1 MTAAFVPGF
10 YTTTADAASVSGDW
24 RLAGWTPKVLR
35 LPDELGAQ
43 ARREVLVEL
52 GRALGAANPVTTTG
66 ALDAVLGRLEPQ
78 TVVVWAR
85 GSSFADE
92 HSSVWSALADVFVA
106 RARRA
111 PAFAVVLAGADK
123 KSKERDR

>member
-1 MTAAFVPGF
+1 MTAAFAPGF
-10 YTTTADAASVSGDW
+10 YTTSADAASVAGDW

-35 LPDELGAQ
+35 LSDELGPQ

-52 GRALGAANPVTTTG
+52 GRTVGALEPVTTTG
-66 ALDAVLGRLEPQ
+66 ALDAALGRLEPQ
-78 TVVVWAR
+78 TVVVWVR
-85 GSSFADE
+85 GATFADE
-92 HSSVWSALADVFVA
+92 QPAVWSALSDVFVA

-123 KSKERDR
+123 RSKERDR

>member
-1 MTAAFVPGF
+1 MTTSFRPGF

-24 RLAGWTPKVLR
+24 RLAGWAPKVLR
-35 LPDELGAQ
+35 LPDGLGTQ
-43 ARREVLVEL
+43 ARREVFVEL
-52 GRALGAANPVTTTG
+52 GRAVGAAEPVTTAA
-66 ALDAVLGRLEPQ
+66 ALDAALGRLEPQ

-85 GSSFADE
+85 GALFADE
-92 HSSVWSALADVFVA
+92 QPALWSALSDVFVA

-123 KSKERDR
+123 RSKERDR

>member
-1 MTAAFVPGF
+1 MTAAFAPGF
-10 YTTTADAASVSGDW
+10 YTTSADAASVSGDW

-35 LPDELGAQ
+35 LPDELGAH
-43 ARREVLVEL
+43 ARREVLLEL
-52 GRALGAANPVTTTG
+52 GRALGAADPVLNTG
-66 ALDAVLGRLEPQ
+66 ALDAALGRLEPQ

-85 GSSFADE
+85 GAAFADE
-92 HSSVWSALADVFVA
+92 HAAVWSSLADVFVA